1 MKGTN
6 VNTESTSVF
15 SRPMIQTRIIFV
27 IVEVTELET
36 VFRVAQL
43 NMEEVQDIKFHKS
56 ETVLNTGDV
65 DISILAK
72 FIVGVEATT
81 NPKVVPPVIQEA
93 VKDHLAAEYQEA
105 AVQNPS
111 PKRLT
116 TVTTKQKRML
126 REVLTLN
133 QEKLK
138 LHIPTL

>member
-1 MKGTN
+1 
-6 VNTESTSVF
+6 
-15 SRPMIQTRIIFV
+15 MIQMRIIFV

-43 NMEEVQDIKFHKS
+43 NIVDVQDINFYKS
-56 ETVLNTGDV
+56 ETGLNTADV

-72 FIVGVEATT
+72 CLVGVEAAT
-81 NPKVVPPVIQEA
+81 NPKVVPLVIQEA
-93 VKDHLAAEYQEA
+93 VKDHLAAEYQDA
-105 AVQNPS
+105 AAQDLS
-111 PKRLT
+111 QKRLT
-116 TVTTKQKRML
+116 TVTTKQKRIL